1 MGRFSG
7 VRVGARLATR
17 HPTSH
22 IAICEVA
29 AKTPNCG
36 NVKLGASHIAICEA
50 VPHDGACGVLHG
62 GVRGQLSAWRVA
74 RRGVG
79 RGCARGG

>member
-7 VRVGARLATR
+7 VRVGARLPAR

-29 AKTPNCG
+29 AKTPNCE

-50 VPHDGACGVLHG
+50 VPHDGA
-62 GVRGQLSAWRVA
+62 
-74 RRGVG
+74 
-79 RGCARGG
+79 

>member
-7 VRVGARLATR
+7 VRVGARLAAR

-29 AKTPNCG
+29 AIAICEVAAKTPNCE

-50 VPHDGACGVLHG
+50 VPHDGA
-62 GVRGQLSAWRVA
+62 
-74 RRGVG
+74 
-79 RGCARGG
+79 

>member
-7 VRVGARLATR
+7 VRVGARLAAR

-29 AKTPNCG
+29 AKTPNCE
-36 NVKLGASHIAICEA
+36 NVKSICEA
-50 VPHDGACGVLHG
+50 VPHDGA
-62 GVRGQLSAWRVA
+62 
-74 RRGVG
+74 
-79 RGCARGG
+79 

>member
-7 VRVGARLATR
+7 VRVGARLAAR

-50 VPHDGACGVLHG
+50 VPHDGARRTGA
-62 GVRGQLSAWRVA
+62 GQLGAWRVA